1 MGLTATMLAST
12 SGFIPAAVPS
22 LRHAAPYASVL
33 RSAAVKSSVA
43 RVGKMSVRMNL
54 QLKDEL
60 MGKERLMAE
69 EASIKEMET
78 KGMAKKEVSLTDIIS
93 MWVTNIILTYGD
105 PEKYASLQDGAVKS
119 EVLSSQTTIHVSSY
133 YYFCPHNTIYVSSYH
148 STVPP
153 TTMYS
158 SYYYMRPHIYT
169 HTTMYVSSY
178 IYRAWWRT

>member
-1 MGLTATMLAST
+1 MLRMGLTAALLAST
-12 SGFIPAAVPS
+12 SGFMPTAVPS
-22 LRHAAPYASVL
+22 LRHAAPHASVL
-33 RSAAVKSSVA
+33 RSAAVKSSRA
-43 RVGKMSVRMNL
+43 RAGKMSVRMNL

-119 EVLSSQTTIHVSSY
+119 EVLSSKYCTCVLILL
-133 YYFCPHNTIYVSSYH
+133 YVSS
-148 STVPP
+148 
-153 TTMYS
+153 S
-158 SYYYMRPHIYT
+158 SYVH
-169 HTTMYVSSY
+169 
-178 IYRAWWRT
+178 RAWWRT